1 MSAPLDSV
9 NVTIRPMTA
18 ADLEPTI
25 ALLVSAA
32 GADKRH
38 RLTERLTSAAP
49 DEIHYAFVAELAGT
63 VIGAGKLTTEPVFPG
78 TASTL
83 VAVAEAYRGAGVG
96 TALAAKLAE
105 AARELPAGTVVTSAL
120 RDDLDRGR
128 RFAERYG
135 LAVTH
140 HSVGWRFDLA
150 GRGEEVAGLARAA
163 GERAGIRIRVTD
175 LASDDATVMACVG
188 RTLVGLPVPGG
199 ENQDVDLAQARGY
212 FSDTSVVLLAE
223 PLGPGHSEPWG
234 LSVIDEQVG
243 TGDWYTVYTGVEVAH
258 RGAGVASALKT
269 AALRY
274 AYDVGAVALT
284 THNDDTNEPILRL
297 NRALGMVPSVGYWSL
312 ARTPDV
318 ADPA

>member
-1 MSAPLDSV
+1 
-9 NVTIRPMTA
+9 MTA
-18 ADLEPTI
+18 ADLKPTI
-25 ALLVSAA
+25 ELLVLAA

-38 RLTERLTSAAP
+38 RLTERLTSAAA
-49 DEIHYAFVAELAGT
+49 DEIHYAFVAERAGT
-63 VIGAGKLTTEPVFPG
+63 VIGAGKLTSEPVFPG

-83 VAVAEAYRGAGVG
+83 VAVAEEHRGGGVG
-96 TALAAKLAE
+96 TALAAKLSE
-105 AARELPAGTVVTSAL
+105 AARELPPGTVVTSTL

-150 GRGEEVAGLARAA
+150 GRGEEVTGLATAA
-163 GERAGIRIRVTD
+163 AERAGIRIQVTD
-175 LASDDATVMACVG
+175 LKSDDATVMACVG

-199 ENQDVDLAQARGY
+199 ENQDVDLAQIRRY

-223 PLGPGHSEPWG
+223 PLDPGQSAPWG
-234 LSVIDEQVG
+234 LSIVDEQVG
-243 TGDWYTVYTGVEVAH
+243 TGDWYTVYTGVEVAR

-297 NRALGMVPSVGYWSL
+297 NRALGMAPSVGYWSL
-312 ARTPDV
+312 AGTPDV